1 VAKPLRVERLF
12 SFSAPTSDGPTWED
26 AMNTFRKATQARSVM
41 FLVSY
46 DDARTAYLWVDDLGK
61 ASDLRAVG
69 LIARAQ
75 QEQGTLPEG
84 RIASIRRI
92 R

>member
-1 VAKPLRVERLF
+1 VERLF
-12 SFSAPTSDGPTWED
+12 SFSAPTSDGSTWED
-26 AMNTFRKATQARSVM
+26 AMNTFRKAAQAKSVM

-46 DDARTAYLWVDDLGK
+46 DDARTAYLWVDDPAK
-61 ASDLRAVG
+61 AGDLRAVG